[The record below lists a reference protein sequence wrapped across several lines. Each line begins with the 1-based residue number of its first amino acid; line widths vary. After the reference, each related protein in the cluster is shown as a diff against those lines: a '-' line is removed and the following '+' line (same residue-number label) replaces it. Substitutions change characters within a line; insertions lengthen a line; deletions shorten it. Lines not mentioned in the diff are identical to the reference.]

1 MPDAPVTH
9 IRRKAEGVIQSTGEV
24 VDISIAETRGRRKKG
39 VRKVFALID
48 VNATAKLDLTPS
60 QWRVLMQLI
69 KAINKETGESRISTA
84 EIARELGMASA
95 NVSRTLS
102 ELRARSIVQTERA
115 GLHHVNPHIAFRGS
129 ADEWDDA
136 TDAAPEPEWSR
147 P

>member
-39 VRKVFALID
+39 LRKVFALID

-69 KAINKETGESRISTA
+69 RVMSKETGESRITAA
-84 EIARELGMASA
+84 EISREIGMARP

-102 ELRARSIVQTERA
+102 ELRARRVIATITTGAHR
-115 GLHHVNPHIAFRGS
+115 VNPHIAFRGA